1 MMEIVFGS
9 FLRDPVAA
17 NDVDMVVPEFTD
29 ERMYKSVVT
38 LERYENI
45 ARALGKPVDLFFS
58 RDEGFNLAGWFDPKI
73 GQWEFRM
80 AFCGRGFFAGC
91 VELDVLGKRLRAC
104 ENGLIESKVDRS
116 AAWC

>member
-1 MMEIVFGS
+1 MEIVFGS

-80 AFCGRGFFAGC
+80 WTYPGF
-91 VELDVLGKRLRAC
+91 VER
-104 ENGLIESKVDRS
+104 
-116 AAWC
+116 